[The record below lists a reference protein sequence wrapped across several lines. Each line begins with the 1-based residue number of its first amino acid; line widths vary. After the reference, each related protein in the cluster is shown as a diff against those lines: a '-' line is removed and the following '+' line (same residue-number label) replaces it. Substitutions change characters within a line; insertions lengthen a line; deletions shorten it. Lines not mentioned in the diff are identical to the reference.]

1 LRPRRAAPGNLSVT
15 FSAYSFVANL
25 DKCLA
30 VVKSDDGVLASH
42 GSLVR
47 NGFGPSAI
55 GFEGVTALLRPDFRL
70 IAGLALLLLSGCG
83 GSSPLKPS
91 NFPPL
96 GWFTSDSSARLS
108 SQATAAELRPAATS
122 APVAAALTASE
133 PTAMRNDG
141 SDAAVALETSLPAS
155 QPHGDTYLIGPGDD
169 LNIFVW
175 RNPDLSTHIPVRPD
189 GKISIPLVE
198 DVTAI
203 GKTPTTLAR
212 EIEEKLRAYVK
223 DPIVT
228 VIVSQFVGPFAQQ
241 VRVIGEAAQPRAIP
255 YRRNMSLLDVVIEV
269 GGLTRF
275 AAGDRSMLVRNV
287 NGKSESMKVYLDE
300 LVKDGDVKDNVA
312 MQPGDILIIPQRYF

>member
-1 LRPRRAAPGNLSVT
+1 MLRPH
-15 FSAYSFVANL
+15 
-25 DKCLA
+25 C
-30 VVKSDDGVLASH
+30 
-42 GSLVR
+42 
-47 NGFGPSAI
+47 
-55 GFEGVTALLRPDFRL
+55 RL
-70 IAGLALLLLSGCG
+70 IAGLALLFLAGCS
-83 GSSPLKPS
+83 SSPLRPS

-96 GWFTSDSSARLS
+96 GWFSDSGSSRVA
-108 SQATAAELRPAATS
+108 SQATAAELRPVANP

-133 PTAMRNDG
+133 PTAMRTDTPE
-141 SDAAVALETSLPAS
+141 ALALETALPGPQANA
-155 QPHGDTYLIGPGDD
+155 DTYLIGPGDD

-275 AAGDRSMLVRNV
+275 ASGDRAMIVRTV
-287 NGKSESMKVYLDE
+287 NGKQQDIKVHLDE
-300 LVKDGDVKDNVA
+300 LVNDGDVKENVA

>member
-1 LRPRRAAPGNLSVT
+1 
-15 FSAYSFVANL
+15 
-25 DKCLA
+25 
-30 VVKSDDGVLASH
+30 
-42 GSLVR
+42 
-47 NGFGPSAI
+47 
-55 GFEGVTALLRPDFRL
+55 LLRPDFRL
-70 IAGLALLLLSGCG
+70 IAGLALLFLAGCS
-83 GSSPLKPS
+83 SSPLRPS
-91 NFPPL
+91 NFPAL
-96 GWFTSDSSARLS
+96 GWFTSDSGSSRVT
-108 SQATAAELRPAATS
+108 SQATAAELRPVANS

-133 PTAMRNDG
+133 PTAMRND
-141 SDAAVALETSLPAS
+141 SPEALALETSLPPA
-155 QPHGDTYLIGPGDD
+155 QPNADTYLIGPGDD

-275 AAGDRSMLVRNV
+275 AAGDRAIIVRTL
-287 NGKSESMKVYLDE
+287 NGKQEDIKVHLAD
-300 LVKDGDVKDNVA
+300 LVNDGDVKENVA

>member
-1 LRPRRAAPGNLSVT
+1 MP
-15 FSAYSFVANL
+15 
-25 DKCLA
+25 
-30 VVKSDDGVLASH
+30 
-42 GSLVR
+42 
-47 NGFGPSAI
+47 
-55 GFEGVTALLRPDFRL
+55 RPDLRL
-70 IAGLALLLLSGCG
+70 IAALALLFLAGCS
-83 GSSPLKPS
+83 GSSPIRPA

-96 GWFTSDSSARLS
+96 AWMTSDSGS
-108 SQATAAELRPAATS
+108 SRVTAQATAAELRPVANSAPAAASLTASDPVAMRPDAVNDNPAAAALETS
-122 APVAAALTASE
+122 APVNPS
-133 PTAMRNDG
+133 
-141 SDAAVALETSLPAS
+141 S
-155 QPHGDTYLIGPGDD
+155 DTYLIGPGDD

-212 EIEEKLRAYVK
+212 EIEDKLRTFVK

-241 VRVIGEAAQPRAIP
+241 IRVIGEAAQPRAIP

-275 AAGDRSMLVRNV
+275 AAGDRAVIVRTTD
-287 NGKSESMKVYLDE
+287 GKQDSMKVHLDD
-300 LVKDGDVKDNVA
+300 LVRDGDISDNVP
-312 MQPGDILIIPQRYF
+312 MRPGDILIIPQRYF

>member
-1 LRPRRAAPGNLSVT
+1 MVA
-15 FSAYSFVANL
+15 SFEMG
-25 DKCLA
+25 
-30 VVKSDDGVLASH
+30 SDG
-42 GSLVR
+42 R
-47 NGFGPSAI
+47 AI
-55 GFEGVTALLRPDFRL
+55 GFEGVTTLLRPDFRL
-70 IAGLALLLLSGCG
+70 IAGFALLLLAGCSGN
-83 GSSPLKPS
+83 SPLRPS
-91 NFPPL
+91 NFPPI
-96 GWFTSDSSARLS
+96 GWMTSDSGSAHVS
-108 SQATAAELRPAATS
+108 SQPTAAELRPAASS

-133 PTAMRNDG
+133 PTAMIRTA
-141 SDAAVALETSLPAS
+141 SPEQLALESSLPAP
-155 QPHGDTYLIGPGDD
+155 QPNGDTYLIGPGDD

-212 EIEEKLRAYVK
+212 EIEDKLHAYVK

-255 YRRNMSLLDVVIEV
+255 FRRNMSLLDVVIEV

-275 AAGDRSMLVRNV
+275 AAGDRAIIVRNV
-287 NGKSESMKVYLDE
+287 DGKTENMKVHLGD
-300 LVKDGDVKDNVA
+300 LVNDGDVKENVA
-312 MQPGDILIIPQRYF
+312 MRPGDILIIPQRYF

>member
-1 LRPRRAAPGNLSVT
+1 MVS
-15 FSAYSFVANL
+15 
-25 DKCLA
+25 
-30 VVKSDDGVLASH
+30 
-42 GSLVR
+42 
-47 NGFGPSAI
+47 NGSAI
-55 GFEGVTALLRPDFRL
+55 GFEGVTTLLRPDFRL
-70 IAGLALLLLSGCG
+70 IAGFALLLLAGCSGN
-83 GSSPLKPS
+83 SPLKPS
-91 NFPPL
+91 NFPPI
-96 GWFTSDSSARLS
+96 GWMTSDSSSSHVS
-108 SQATAAELRPAATS
+108 SQPTAAELRPAASS
-122 APVAAALTASE
+122 ASVAAALTASE
-133 PTAMRNDG
+133 PTAFR
-141 SDAAVALETSLPAS
+141 SDNSPEALALETSLPAP
-155 QPHGDTYLIGPGDD
+155 QPNSDTYLIGPGDD

-212 EIEEKLRAYVK
+212 EVEDKLRAYVK

-275 AAGDRSMLVRNV
+275 AAGDRAIIVRNI
-287 NGKSESMKVYLDE
+287 NGKAENMKVHLAD
-300 LVKDGDVKDNVA
+300 LVNDGDVKENVA

>member
-1 LRPRRAAPGNLSVT
+1 MGA
-15 FSAYSFVANL
+15 SFGMV
-25 DKCLA
+25 
-30 VVKSDDGVLASH
+30 SDG
-42 GSLVR
+42 R
-47 NGFGPSAI
+47 AI
-55 GFEGVTALLRPDFRL
+55 GFEGVTTLLRPDFRL
-70 IAGLALLLLSGCG
+70 IAGFVLLLLTGCSGN
-83 GSSPLKPS
+83 SPLRPS

-96 GWFTSDSSARLS
+96 GWMSSDSASSRIS
-108 SQATAAELRPAATS
+108 SQSTAAELRPVSNS

-133 PTAMRNDG
+133 PTAMRTDTPE
-141 SDAAVALETSLPAS
+141 AAALETSLPAA
-155 QPHGDTYLIGPGDD
+155 QPKGDTYLIGPGDD

-212 EIEEKLRAYVK
+212 EIEDKLRAYVK

-275 AAGDRSMLVRNV
+275 AAGDRAMIVRNV
-287 NGKSESMKVYLDE
+287 NGKQESMRVYLDD
-300 LVKDGDVKDNVA
+300 LVHDGDVKENVA

>member
-1 LRPRRAAPGNLSVT
+1 MV
-15 FSAYSFVANL
+15 
-25 DKCLA
+25 
-30 VVKSDDGVLASH
+30 SDG
-42 GSLVR
+42 R
-47 NGFGPSAI
+47 AI

-70 IAGLALLLLSGCG
+70 IAGFALLLLTGCSGN
-83 GSSPLKPS
+83 SPLRPS

-96 GWFTSDSSARLS
+96 GWMSSDSASSRIS
-108 SQATAAELRPAATS
+108 SQSTAAELRPVSNS

-133 PTAMRNDG
+133 PTAMRTDTPE
-141 SDAAVALETSLPAS
+141 AAALETSLPAA
-155 QPHGDTYLIGPGDD
+155 QPKGDTYLIGPGDD

-212 EIEEKLRAYVK
+212 EIEDKLRAYVK

-275 AAGDRSMLVRNV
+275 AAGDRAMIVRKV
-287 NGKSESMKVYLDE
+287 NGKQESMRVYLDD
-300 LVKDGDVKDNVA
+300 LVHDGDVKENVA

>member
-1 LRPRRAAPGNLSVT
+1 LP
-15 FSAYSFVANL
+15 
-25 DKCLA
+25 
-30 VVKSDDGVLASH
+30 
-42 GSLVR
+42 
-47 NGFGPSAI
+47 
-55 GFEGVTALLRPDFRL
+55 RPDLRL
-70 IAGLALLLLSGCG
+70 IAGLTLLLLAGCG
-83 GSSPLKPS
+83 GGSPVRSS

-96 GWFTSDSSARLS
+96 AWMTSDSGSS
-108 SQATAAELRPAATS
+108 HVTSQATAAELRPVANS
-122 APVAAALTASE
+122 APVAASLTASD
-133 PTAMRNDG
+133 PVAMRP
-141 SDAAVALETSLPAS
+141 DAVDDNPAAAALETSTAAPVNPS
-155 QPHGDTYLIGPGDD
+155 SDTYLIGPGDD

-212 EIEEKLRAYVK
+212 EVEDKLRTFVK

-275 AAGDRSMLVRNV
+275 AAGDRAVIVRTTD
-287 NGKSESMKVYLDE
+287 GKQDSMKVHLDD
-300 LVKDGDVKDNVA
+300 LVRDGNISDNVP
-312 MQPGDILIIPQRYF
+312 MRPGDILIIPQRYF

>member
-1 LRPRRAAPGNLSVT
+1 MV
-15 FSAYSFVANL
+15 
-25 DKCLA
+25 
-30 VVKSDDGVLASH
+30 SDD
-42 GSLVR
+42 R
-47 NGFGPSAI
+47 TI

-70 IAGLALLLLSGCG
+70 IAGLALLLLTGCSG
-83 GSSPLKPS
+83 GSPLRPS

-96 GWFTSDSSARLS
+96 GWFSSDSASAQVAT
-108 SQATAAELRPAATS
+108 QATAAELRPVANS

-133 PTAMRNDG
+133 PTAMRT
-141 SDAAVALETSLPAS
+141 DAGPESLNLDTAAPTKQS
-155 QPHGDTYLIGPGDD
+155 SDTYLIGPGDD

-212 EIEEKLRAYVK
+212 EIEDKLRAYVK

-255 YRRNMSLLDVVIEV
+255 YRRNMSVLDVVIEV

-275 AAGDRSMLVRNV
+275 AAGDRSMIVRTVDGKQENIHVHLDDLVR
-287 NGKSESMKVYLDE
+287 
-300 LVKDGDVKDNVA
+300 DGDIADNIP

>member
-1 LRPRRAAPGNLSVT
+1 LVSQG
-15 FSAYSFVANL
+15 
-25 DKCLA
+25 C
-30 VVKSDDGVLASH
+30 
-42 GSLVR
+42 LVR
-47 NGFGPSAI
+47 NGFERLAI
-55 GFEGVTALLRPDFRL
+55 GFEGVTTLLRPDFRL
-70 IAGLALLLLSGCG
+70 IAGLLVLLLAGCG
-83 GSSPLKPS
+83 GSSPLRPS

-96 GWFTSDSSARLS
+96 AWMTSDSSS
-108 SQATAAELRPAATS
+108 SHVTSQATAAELRPVATS
-122 APVAAALTASE
+122 APVAASLTASE
-133 PTAMRNDG
+133 PTAMRPDN
-141 SDAAVALETSLPAS
+141 SPEAQALETTLPAP
-155 QPHGDTYLIGPGDD
+155 QPNGDTYLIGPGDD

-212 EIEEKLRAYVK
+212 EIEDKLRAYVK

-275 AAGDRSMLVRNV
+275 AAGDRAIVVRNV
-287 NGKSESMKVYLDE
+287 NGQPKNIKVYLGD
-300 LVKDGDVKDNVA
+300 LVNDGDVKENIA

>member
-1 LRPRRAAPGNLSVT
+1 MDA
-15 FSAYSFVANL
+15 SFGMV
-25 DKCLA
+25 
-30 VVKSDDGVLASH
+30 S
-42 GSLVR
+42 
-47 NGFGPSAI
+47 NGWAI

-70 IAGLALLLLSGCG
+70 IAGFTLLLLAGCG
-83 GSSPLKPS
+83 GNSPLRPS

-96 GWFTSDSSARLS
+96 GWLSSDSSSSRLT
-108 SQATAAELRPAATS
+108 SQSTAAELRPAASS

-133 PTAMRNDG
+133 PTAMRNDTPE
-141 SDAAVALETSLPAS
+141 ALALETSLPAP
-155 QPHGDTYLIGPGDD
+155 QANGDTYLIGPGDD

-212 EIEEKLRAYVK
+212 EIEDKLHAYVK

-275 AAGDRSMLVRNV
+275 AAGDRAVIVRNV
-287 NGKSESMKVYLDE
+287 NGKTENMKVHLGD
-300 LVKDGDVKDNVA
+300 LVNDGDVKENVA

>member
-1 LRPRRAAPGNLSVT
+1 MDA
-15 FSAYSFVANL
+15 SFGMV
-25 DKCLA
+25 
-30 VVKSDDGVLASH
+30 SDG
-42 GSLVR
+42 R
-47 NGFGPSAI
+47 AI
-55 GFEGVTALLRPDFRL
+55 GFEGVTTLLRPDFRL
-70 IAGLALLLLSGCG
+70 IAGLALLLLAGCSGN
-83 GSSPLKPS
+83 SPLKPS
-91 NFPPL
+91 NFPPI
-96 GWFTSDSSARLS
+96 GWMTSDSSSSHVS
-108 SQATAAELRPAATS
+108 SQPTAAELRPVANP

-133 PTAMRNDG
+133 PTAMR
-141 SDAAVALETSLPAS
+141 SDASPEAMALETSLPTP
-155 QPHGDTYLIGPGDD
+155 QPSGDNYLIGPGDD

-203 GKTPTTLAR
+203 GRTPTTLAR
-212 EIEEKLRAYVK
+212 EIEDKLRAYVK

-275 AAGDRSMLVRNV
+275 AAGDRSMIVRNV
-287 NGKSESMKVYLDE
+287 NGKTENMKVHLDD
-300 LVKDGDVKDNVA
+300 LVKDGDVSDNVA

>member
-1 LRPRRAAPGNLSVT
+1 M
-15 FSAYSFVANL
+15 
-25 DKCLA
+25 
-30 VVKSDDGVLASH
+30 
-42 GSLVR
+42 
-47 NGFGPSAI
+47 
-55 GFEGVTALLRPDFRL
+55 
-70 IAGLALLLLSGCG
+70 
-83 GSSPLKPS
+83 
-91 NFPPL
+91 
-96 GWFTSDSSARLS
+96 SDSGSAQMS
-108 SQATAAELRPAATS
+108 AQATAAELRPVANP
-122 APVAAALTASE
+122 APAAAALTASD
-133 PTAMRNDG
+133 PVAMRP
-141 SDAAVALETSLPAS
+141 DAEDTPEAAALDTAPPAS
-155 QPHGDTYLIGPGDD
+155 QSGDSYLIGPGDD

-212 EIEEKLRAYVK
+212 EIENKLRVYVK

-275 AAGDRSMLVRNV
+275 AAGNRAVIVRNV
-287 NGKSESMKVYLDE
+287 DGKSVSMKVHLAD
-300 LVKDGDVKDNVA
+300 LVSDGDIADNVA
-312 MQPGDILIIPQRYF
+312 MRPGDILIIPQRYF

>member
-1 LRPRRAAPGNLSVT
+1 LP
-15 FSAYSFVANL
+15 
-25 DKCLA
+25 
-30 VVKSDDGVLASH
+30 
-42 GSLVR
+42 
-47 NGFGPSAI
+47 
-55 GFEGVTALLRPDFRL
+55 RPDFRF
-70 IAGLALLLLSGCG
+70 IAGFALLLLAGCSGG
-83 GSSPLKPS
+83 SPLKPS

-96 GWFTSDSSARLS
+96 AWMTSDSASTS
-108 SQATAAELRPAATS
+108 VTSDATEAQLRPVAS
-122 APVAAALTASE
+122 PAPAAAALTASE
-133 PTAMRNDG
+133 PVAMRP
-141 SDAAVALETSLPAS
+141 DADNGASALDLEAPPAANS
-155 QPHGDTYLIGPGDD
+155 KGDTYLIGPGDD

-212 EIEEKLRAYVK
+212 EIETKLRAYVK

-255 YRRNMSLLDVVIEV
+255 YRRNMTLLDVIIEV

-275 AAGDRSMLVRNV
+275 AAGDRSMIVRSVDGKEQTLKVNLGDLVN
-287 NGKSESMKVYLDE
+287 
-300 LVKDGDVKDNVA
+300 DGDVADNIA
-312 MQPGDILIIPQRYF
+312 MRPGDILIIPQRYF